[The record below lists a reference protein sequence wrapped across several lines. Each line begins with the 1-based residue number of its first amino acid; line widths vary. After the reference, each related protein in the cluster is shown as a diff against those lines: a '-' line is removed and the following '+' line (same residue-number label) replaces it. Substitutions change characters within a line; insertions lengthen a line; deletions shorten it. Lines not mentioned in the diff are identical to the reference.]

1 MASNDPQRAYES
13 QISDAL
19 TWTAFSTFS
28 NSENGWPP
36 VPSGHLGVRNS
47 VDNDMAQESSDKTA
61 FQRVD
66 SFLRCSLNFYR
77 LHILYLC
84 VVLHLLLFAV
94 TSVFDHFA
102 SIVHLHHSY
111 FQEFSTPVMDISTS
125 HILMHSSTL
134 SAPWLFAVWPL
145 SISPRSLVGNK
156 QSSLFRCVWGTRCVD
171 Y

>member
-1 MASNDPQRAYES
+1 MAPNDPQRAYES

-19 TWTAFSTFS
+19 TWTVFSTFS
-28 NSENGWPP
+28 NSENGLPP
-36 VPSGHLGVRNS
+36 VPSGRLGVRNS

-66 SFLRCSLNFYR
+66 SFLRRSLNFYR

-84 VVLHLLLFAV
+84 VLPHLFAV

-102 SIVHLHHSY
+102 PIVHLHHSY
-111 FQEFSTPVMDISTS
+111 FQEFSTPVMDVSTS

-134 SAPWLFAVWPL
+134 SAPWPFV
-145 SISPRSLVGNK
+145 V
-156 QSSLFRCVWGTRCVD
+156 
-171 Y
+171 